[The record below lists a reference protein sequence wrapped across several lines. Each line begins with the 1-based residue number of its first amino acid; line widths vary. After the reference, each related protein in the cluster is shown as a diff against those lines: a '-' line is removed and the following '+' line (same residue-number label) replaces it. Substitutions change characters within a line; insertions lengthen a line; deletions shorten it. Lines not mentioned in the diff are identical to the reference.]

1 LQAYDARGH
10 PKTLMVG
17 PIFISYGLQGLPSLS
32 SAIQP
37 FFEGLC
43 MEDIENQIVKSWN
56 VGSPSNGKSCKFAFC
71 NFMVIVIGTQE
82 NLVTNSP
89 KQL

>member
-1 LQAYDARGH
+1 MMLEVIQKPLWSDLSLLAMAYKVYLH
-10 PKTLMVG
+10 N
-17 PIFISYGLQGLPSLS
+17 LS